1 MNSSRSKGGHV
12 PVIVLASGAA
22 FLALLDATV
31 TNLAVPGIRRDFA
44 PLSISDATWVITA
57 YAVVFAAL
65 LSPAG
70 RLADVIGVRRL
81 FVWGVGVF
89 SAFSLLCTLASD
101 IYWLVAGRA
110 LQAVG
115 AAAMIPASL
124 AILLLGV
131 PPARRPAA
139 VGLWSAAGSL
149 AAAVGP
155 ALGGVLVDTVS
166 WRVLFAINVPVGVV
180 MCLSARV
187 APEGRR
193 SAAPPDLAGAGLLA
207 AGIAGVVLGI
217 TQASAWG
224 WTDVGTLGLLSG
236 GALAAAWALARSYR
250 HTVPA
255 IEVGLWRNRGFTVT
269 NLVSLL
275 YGAGLYS
282 WLLIGVLFLTDIW
295 RYSELRAGLAM
306 SPGAVSAAVAAAIL
320 GRLIGRRGPR
330 PVVIGGALAMSL
342 AGIWLAIGLS
352 PTPRYLALWLPV
364 GLLAG
369 AGMGALAAGANA
381 AAAVYASPTRFASA
395 IGLNTTARQ
404 LGGALGVAALAVIGQ
419 HQAGHGLAPFTYVY
433 WFSIAAVVGAAIL
446 GLRLTPPP
454 PAAITPRAG
463 DLEAAL
469 PGPTTSTAAAG

>member
-1 MNSSRSKGGHV
+1 MTNDRTSGAF
-12 PVIVLASGAA
+12 PVIALASGAA

-31 TNLAVPGIRRDFA
+31 TNLAVPGIRREFT
-44 PLSISDATWVITA
+44 PLSISDVTWVITA

-70 RLADVIGVRRL
+70 RLANTIGVRRL
-81 FVWGVGVF
+81 FIWGVGVF
-89 SAFSLLCTLASD
+89 SAFSLLCAMASN

-131 PPARRPAA
+131 PASRRPAA

-166 WRVLFAINVPVGVV
+166 WRVLFAINVPVGMV
-180 MCLSARV
+180 MCLFARV

-193 SAAPPDLAGAGLLA
+193 DAALPDLAGTGLLA
-207 AGIAGVVLGI
+207 VGIAGVVLGI

-224 WTDVGTLGLLSG
+224 WTDAGTLGLLSG
-236 GALAAAWALARSYR
+236 GVIAAAWALARSYR
-250 HTVPA
+250 HATPA
-255 IEVGLWRNRGFTVT
+255 IEVGLWRSRGFTVT

-275 YGAGLYS
+275 YGVGLYS

-295 RYSELRAGLAM
+295 RYSELQAGLAM

-320 GRLIGRRGPR
+320 GRLIGRLGPR

-342 AGIWLAIGLS
+342 AGIWLAVGLS
-352 PTPRYLALWLPV
+352 PNPQYLALWLPV

-381 AAAVYASPTRFASA
+381 AAAVYASPARFASA

-404 LGGALGVAALAVIGQ
+404 LGGALGVAALAAIGQ
-419 HQAGHGLAPFTYVY
+419 HQAGQGLAPFTFVY
-433 WFSIAAVVGAAIL
+433 GFSITAAIGAAIL
-446 GLRLTPPP
+446 GLWLRQPV
-454 PAAITPRAG
+454 AATPRTG
-463 DLEAAL
+463 GRNAAL
-469 PGPTTSTAAAG
+469 PDPTTSTATAR

>member
-1 MNSSRSKGGHV
+1 MNSGRTTGGHV
-12 PVIVLASGAA
+12 PVIALASGAA

-31 TNLAVPGIRRDFA
+31 ANLAVPGIRRDFD
-44 PLSISDATWVITA
+44 PLSVSDATWVITA

-70 RLADVIGVRRL
+70 RLADTIGVRRL

-89 SAFSLLCTLASD
+89 SAFSLLCTMAPD

-131 PPARRPAA
+131 PASRRPAA

-166 WRVLFAINVPVGVV
+166 WRVLFAINVPLGVV
-180 MCLSARV
+180 MCLCARV
-187 APEGRR
+187 APQGRR
-193 SAAPPDLAGAGLLA
+193 DAALPDLAGTGLLA

-224 WTDVGTLGLLSG
+224 WTAVGTLGLLSG
-236 GALAAAWALARSYR
+236 GVLATGWALARSYR
-250 HTVPA
+250 HTMPA
-255 IEVGLWRNRGFTVT
+255 IEVSLWCSRGFTVT

-320 GRLIGRRGPR
+320 GRLIGRLGPR
-330 PVVIGGALAMSL
+330 PVVIGGALAMAL
-342 AGIWLAIGLS
+342 AGTWLAIGLS
-352 PTPRYLALWLPV
+352 PNPQFLALWLPV

-381 AAAVYASPTRFASA
+381 AAAMYASPARFASA

-404 LGGALGVAALAVIGQ
+404 AGGALGVAALAAIGQ
-419 HQAGHGLAPFTYVY
+419 HQAGHGLTPFTFVY
-433 WFSIAAVVGAAIL
+433 GFSIAAAVGAAIL
-446 GLRLTPPP
+446 GLRLTR
-454 PAAITPRAG
+454 PATTMPRAG
-463 DLEAAL
+463 DLDAA
-469 PGPTTSTAAAG
+469 PPAPTPSTATAG

>member
-1 MNSSRSKGGHV
+1 MTNSRARGAF
-12 PVIVLASGAA
+12 PVIALASGAA

-44 PLSISDATWVITA
+44 PLSINDVTWVITA

-70 RLADVIGVRRL
+70 RLADTIGVRRL
-81 FVWGVGVF
+81 FIWGVGVF
-89 SAFSLLCTLASD
+89 SAFSLLCALASN

-131 PPARRPAA
+131 PASRRPAA

-166 WRVLFAINVPVGVV
+166 WRVLFAINVPVGMV
-180 MCLSARV
+180 MCLFARV

-193 SAAPPDLAGAGLLA
+193 DAALPDLAGTGLLA
-207 AGIAGVVLGI
+207 VGIAGVVLGI

-236 GALAAAWALARSYR
+236 GVIAAAWALARSYR
-250 HTVPA
+250 HATPA
-255 IEVGLWRNRGFTVT
+255 IEVGLWCSRGFTVT

-275 YGAGLYS
+275 YGVGLYS

-295 RYSELRAGLAM
+295 RYSELQAGIAM
-306 SPGAVSAAVAAAIL
+306 SPGAVSGAVAAAIL
-320 GRLIGRRGPR
+320 GRLIGRRGPQ

-342 AGIWLAIGLS
+342 AGIWLAVGLS
-352 PTPRYLALWLPV
+352 PNPQYLALWLPV
-364 GLLAG
+364 GLVAG

-381 AAAVYASPTRFASA
+381 AAAVYASPARFTSA

-404 LGGALGVAALAVIGQ
+404 LGGALGVAALAAIGQ
-419 HQAGHGLAPFTYVY
+419 HQAGNGLAPFTFVY
-433 WFSIAAVVGAAIL
+433 GFSITAAVGAAIL
-446 GLRLTPPP
+446 GLWLRQ
-454 PAAITPRAG
+454 PAAATPRKG
-463 DLEAAL
+463 GRNAAL
-469 PGPTTSTAAAG
+469 PDPTTSTATAR